1 MKGATDKPNPPAPGK
16 IGGWIKRYFWLPIPV
31 LGLLSLWGTML
42 AKPPATV
49 QITPVP
55 AQSPVPLPALTPTA
69 RPLSVVPGTSPIA
82 SPIASKTPG
91 KTNALPKPGQTA
103 VQPATYTG
111 KEAALNQ
118 MAKSKLMDAS
128 VDSLIEMH
136 VAIAQ
141 GSNIQIGSSDG
152 ATVLD
157 KDGKLLHQLAQG
169 QGYTAGSDGDAV
181 WINPLGE
188 GVLGI
193 GSRPY
198 RGRFL
203 VVSNGGNAL
212 VVNYVNLRKYLYSV
226 VASEVSPSWNLQAL
240 KAQAIAARSYALT
253 YYFKPANPLYH
264 MGSDEYYQVY
274 SGTEKEDP
282 ATNRA
287 VDETAGEF
295 VSYRGGIV
303 ESLYA
308 ASDDIVAE
316 AFAGK
321 GMSQLGALHLANQG
335 YSYLQ
340 ILANYYPST
349 GVGRIE
355 ADHE

>member
-1 MKGATDKPNPPAPGK
+1 MVKGTMVKQ
-16 IGGWIKRYFWLPIPV
+16 WVKRYFWLPVPI
-31 LGLLSLWGTML
+31 LGMLSVWGMIL
-42 AKPPATV
+42 AKQPAPPTSNR
-49 QITPVP
+49 P
-55 AQSPVPLPALTPTA
+55 SPLPTLTPLPAITTALSSPSAQPKSVPKVATKPSPTA
-69 RPLSVVPGTSPIA
+69 V
-82 SPIASKTPG
+82 
-91 KTNALPKPGQTA
+91 KPT
-103 VQPATYTG
+103 TYTG
-111 KEAALNQ
+111 KEAAINQ
-118 MAKSKLMDAS
+118 TAKAKLLDAS
-128 VDSLIEMH
+128 VDSLIEMR

-141 GSNIQIGSSDG
+141 GPNVTIGSSDG
-152 ATVLD
+152 ATILD
-157 KDGKLLHQLAQG
+157 KDGKPLRQLQPG
-169 QGYTAGSDGDAV
+169 QGYTAGSDGEITWV
-181 WINPLGE
+181 QPVGT

-203 VVSNGGNAL
+203 LVTNGSNTL
-212 VVNYVNLRKYLYSV
+212 VVNYVNLRKYLYGV
-226 VASEVSPSWNLQAL
+226 VPSEVSPSWNMQAL

-253 YYFKPANPLYH
+253 YYFKPAHSLYH

-274 SGTEKEDP
+274 SGMEKEDQ
-282 ATNRA
+282 ATSSA
-287 VDETAGEF
+287 VDTTAGEF

-335 YSYLQ
+335 YTYQQ
-340 ILANYYPST
+340 ILANYYPNT

>member
-1 MKGATDKPNPPAPGK
+1 MQQKDV
-16 IGGWIKRYFWLPIPV
+16 IVWIRRYFWLPIPV
-31 LGLLSLWGTML
+31 LALLSLWGMLL
-42 AKPPATV
+42 AKQPPVASGPVASPTV
-49 QITPVP
+49 
-55 AQSPVPLPALTPTA
+55 
-69 RPLSVVPGTSPIA
+69 SPIA
-82 SPIASKTPG
+82 LPSLFPQPTSSSLSKAVMPAGPTPKAIAKASP
-91 KTNALPKPGQTA
+91 TA
-103 VQPATYTG
+103 VQPSTYTG
-111 KEAALNQ
+111 KEAAINQ
-118 MAKSKLMDAS
+118 TAKAKLLDAS
-128 VDSLIEMH
+128 VDSLIEMR

-141 GSNIQIGSSDG
+141 GAGITIGASEG

-157 KDGKLLHQLAQG
+157 KDGKTIRQIAPG
-169 QGYTAGSDGDAV
+169 AGYAAGSDGEVTWVQPIGA
-181 WINPLGE
+181 

-203 VVSNGGNAL
+203 LVSNGGNTL
-212 VVNYVNLRKYLYSV
+212 VVNYVNLRKYLYGV
-226 VASEVSPSWNLQAL
+226 VPSEVSPSWNMQAL

-253 YYFKPANPLYH
+253 YYFKPAHSLYH

-274 SGTEKEDP
+274 SGAEKEDS
-282 ATNRA
+282 ATNTA
-287 VDETAGEF
+287 VDSTAGEF

-335 YSYLQ
+335 YTYQ
-340 ILANYYPST
+340 KILANYYPNT

>member
-1 MKGATDKPNPPAPGK
+1 MQQKNRVA
-16 IGGWIKRYFWLPIPV
+16 WLRRYFWLPIPI
-31 LGLLSLWGTML
+31 LGLLSIWGMLL
-42 AKPPATV
+42 AKQPPV
-49 QITPVP
+49 VP
-55 AQSPVPLPALTPTA
+55 SAAGSPTA
-69 RPLSVVPGTSPIA
+69 IA
-82 SPIASKTPG
+82 SPITLPSLSPKPTAASS
-91 KTNALPKPGQTA
+91 LPKVGTPVGSPPA
-103 VQPATYTG
+103 IAKSGSSPVQPSTYTG
-111 KEAALNQ
+111 KEAAINQ
-118 MAKSKLMDAS
+118 TAKAKLLDAS
-128 VDSLIEMH
+128 VDSLIEMR

-141 GSNIQIGSSDG
+141 GAGITIGASEG

-157 KDGKLLHQLAQG
+157 QNGKTIRQIAPG
-169 QGYTAGSDGDAV
+169 EGYAAGSDGEITWVQPVGAG
-181 WINPLGE
+181 I
-188 GVLGI
+188 LGI
-193 GSRPY
+193 GNRPY

-203 VVSNGGNAL
+203 LVSNGGSTL
-212 VVNYVNLRKYLYSV
+212 VVNYINLRKYLYSV
-226 VASEVSPSWNLQAL
+226 VPSEVSPSWNMQAL

-253 YYFKPANPLYH
+253 YYFKPAHSLYH

-274 SGTEKEDP
+274 SGTEKED
-282 ATNRA
+282 ATTNSA
-287 VDETAGEF
+287 VDSTAGEF

-335 YSYLQ
+335 YTYQQ
-340 ILANYYPST
+340 ILANYYPNT